1 MAPTPRQQKNINIA
15 LGTRPINET
24 LDLRFADNVRRRLF
38 PDTFQSYD
46 ELLSYLNLLHNEGK
60 SKKQI
65 EEAVG
70 IKTGRDFS
78 YSKSGG
84 FSLNTRKMA
93 ELVPLGLIDHIKEQE
108 AAGIFPSGTAKQY
121 LDDVHR
127 TWNESSKRTQKIAA
141 TTAGYWDNGHW
152 VAAKD
157 PENLGPTTGRNAN
170 PEPQA
175 SFIGADGVPIQGN
188 AVHQQMPRANINQ
201 AGLDAL
207 GIPKNW
213 FEDFYEFVMRD
224 PKLNRS
230 GVNMGSGLGRPMTD
244 AEAMR
249 VNAGYATPEQLAAQ
263 IDKQN
268 QFAAQGVSLEDV
280 NPNITEA
287 GPVRQLRGPLF
298 PEYSKGQAPKGLMP
312 TAGQNIGG
320 YLPIPIPTG
329 SQLKQLAPGIKG
341 QLPFAAS
348 SAIEP
353 LQRGEPTR
361 ALEEVAKGTAI
372 GMATD
377 PIVKP
382 IMSRLIPAVGAVAA
396 AAPVATTAAAAA
408 ASELVAPRAAKGG
421 PERVTV
427 NGTPYWLD
435 KKANKVYTNDGR
447 PTSFGIDVKG
457 GKPQLVPRGQGAG
470 SKRAEADPI
479 RQAMKGNLMP
489 ALNMLN
495 PMSQLLRF
503 SNSAMKTIRGEV

>member
-1 MAPTPRQQKNINIA
+1 MAPNQRKQANIDVA
-15 LGTRPINET
+15 LATRPINET
-24 LDLRFADNVRRRLF
+24 LDLRFADNVRRNLF
-38 PDTFQSYD
+38 PSTFQSYD
-46 ELLSYLNLLHNEGK
+46 ELLSYLNLLHSEGK

-93 ELVPLGLIDHIKEQE
+93 ELVPLGLIDHIKGQE
-108 AAGIFPSGTAKQY
+108 AAGIFPPGTAKQY

-127 TWNESSKRTQKIAA
+127 TWNESSKRTQQIAA

-157 PENLGPTTGRNAN
+157 PNNLGPTTGRNAN
-170 PEPQA
+170 PEPQK

-188 AVHQQMPRANINQ
+188 AVHQEMPRANINQ

-230 GVNMGSGLGRPMTD
+230 GTNMGSGLGRSMTD
-244 AEAMR
+244 PEAMR
-249 VNAGYATPEQLAAQ
+249 INSGFVSPEQLASQ
-263 IDKQN
+263 VDLETQLIE
-268 QFAAQGVSLEDV
+268 QGVSPEDF
-280 NPNITEA
+280 NPNITMA
-287 GPVRQLRGPLF
+287 GPLNVLRGPSF

-312 TAGQNIGG
+312 KVGQDIGG

-329 SQLKQLAPGIKG
+329 SQLKQLAPSIKA

-382 IMSRLIPAVGAVAA
+382 IMSRLIPAVGSVAA
-396 AAPVATTAAAAA
+396 AAPVATTAAAAV
-408 ASELVAPRAAKGG
+408 ASELAAPRAAQGG

-447 PTSFGIDVKG
+447 PTSFGVDIRG

-470 SKRAEADPI
+470 TKRAAADPI
-479 RQAMKGNLMP
+479 RQAMQGNLMP